1 MRYLSESC
9 PEMRDPRRY
18 PTKRVED
25 AKGTFHWSLHTRSH
39 WEEKKKT
46 DASQQQFQ
54 NVAFYQAAGQDEQ
67 VSPRKVLTSVTMLDW

>member
-9 PEMRDPRRY
+9 PEMSDPRRY

-39 WEEKKKT
+39 WEKKSRCKSAT
-46 DASQQQFQ
+46 
-54 NVAFYQAAGQDEQ
+54 
-67 VSPRKVLTSVTMLDW
+67 VSKCAEPLIRMNKSHRERY

>member
-9 PEMRDPRRY
+9 PEMSDPRRY

-39 WEEKKKT
+39 WDKSRRKSATVSKCGIFTEPLIRTNTEER
-46 DASQQQFQ
+46 
-54 NVAFYQAAGQDEQ
+54 Y
-67 VSPRKVLTSVTMLDW
+67 